1 MYRKV
6 PVLESPSFVAIA
18 FDLLLRFRFG
28 VEVEDWNRASRF
40 GGLLGL
46 FERFLQT
53 KCLMAAGRPDQVEL
67 GVRSF
72 GEDVVE
78 LVPEQYR
85 GAC

>member
-1 MYRKV
+1 M
-6 PVLESPSFVAIA
+6 
-18 FDLLLRFRFG
+18 
-28 VEVEDWNRASRF
+28 
-40 GGLLGL
+40 

-53 KCLMAAGRPDQVEL
+53 KCLMAAGCPDQVEF

-85 GAC
+85 GELGRVWTSVENRLQRPVGRRVQFY